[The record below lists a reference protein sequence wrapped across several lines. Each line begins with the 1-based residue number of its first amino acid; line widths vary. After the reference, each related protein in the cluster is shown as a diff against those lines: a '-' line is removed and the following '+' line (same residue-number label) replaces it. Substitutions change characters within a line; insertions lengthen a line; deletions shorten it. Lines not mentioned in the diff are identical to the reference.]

1 MEHINESVIVAVDLH
16 SEYEGVLI
24 VGRQDEGK
32 MKILNAIQGKEA
44 WDLYHKIITG
54 KEKSND

>member
-16 SEYEGVLI
+16 SKDKGILI
-24 VGRQDEGK
+24 VGQQKNGT

>member
-16 SEYEGVLI
+16 SENKGVLI
-24 VGRQDEGK
+24 VGKQDEGK
-32 MKILNAIQGKEA
+32 MTILNAIQGKEA

-54 KEKSND
+54 KEKK

>member
-16 SEYEGVLI
+16 SKDKGVLI
-24 VGRQDEGK
+24 VGQQKNGT

-44 WDLYHKIITG
+44 WDLYHKLLP
-54 KEKSND
+54 